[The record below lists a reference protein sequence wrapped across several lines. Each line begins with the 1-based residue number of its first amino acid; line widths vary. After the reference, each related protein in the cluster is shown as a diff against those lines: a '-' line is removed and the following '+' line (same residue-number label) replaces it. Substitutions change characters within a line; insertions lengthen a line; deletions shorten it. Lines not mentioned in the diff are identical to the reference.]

1 MLNIKIEDQKIAT
14 EAKGAKEDILAE
26 TVLAVI
32 SAARTFSEITHVP
45 VEDAIPLIC
54 STARENCASEH
65 YSGSVISFKVPRKRG
80 DKNEN
85 TET

>member
-1 MLNIKIEDQKIAT
+1 MLNIKIEDQTIAT
-14 EAKGAKEDILAE
+14 AAKGAKDDILAE

-32 SAARTFSEITHVP
+32 GAARTFSEITHIP
-45 VEDAIPLIC
+45 VEDAIAMIC
-54 STARENCASEH
+54 SSAKGNCDPGH

-80 DKNEN
+80 KNNES